1 MEFDKNRFLSY
12 GRYDLCINR
21 DFYRNLSLVTL
32 FGTIGIM
39 LLGVLIKSAVVFDS
53 HLSGEDASGNLMQ
66 ANGIFGMIMMYGV
79 LIFYSIMMCIFA
91 GCWAHNLRKKQG
103 RIIELTLPASNLEKY
118 VWHTGLSIIGGTLVC
133 LSSLFITEIVHFII
147 SAIFFSGWSMDSF
160 IFHGLVTWLQSE
172 MGGHGFEEM
181 VNSFPPELHWQ
192 WLISGIVLSVM
203 CSSIAYYCIYIFGNS
218 VLYKWNIIITYIA
231 LEAISMVWAFSI
243 MDFTFTFNI
252 EDYLNDLDKMD
263 AFILID
269 SINWGLHIYSILA
282 LLWAALLWWLGYR
295 FFKKAQI
302 CNSLNK

>member
-66 ANGIFGMIMMYGV
+66 ANGIFGMTMMYGV

-103 RIIELTLPASNLEKY
+103 RIIELTLPASNIEKY

-133 LSSLFITEIVHFII
+133 LASLFITEIVHFII

-160 IFHGLVTWLQSE
+160 IFHGLVTWLQSDR
-172 MGGHGFEEM
+172 GGHVFEEI
-181 VNSFPPELHWQ
+181 NSFPPELHWQ

-231 LEAISMVWAFSI
+231 LEAINIVWAFSI

-252 EDYLNDLDKMD
+252 EDYLKELDKMD

-269 SINWGLHIYSILA
+269 TINWGLHIYSILA